1 MKIAFYDTHK
11 YEKQIFEE
19 INKGFNF
26 EITFFDFHL
35 NEDTCLTAKGFD
47 AVCVFVNDV
56 VNQKVIKKLSDCKV
70 KIIALRCSGFNNVDL
85 GSATRNGISVVRVPS
100 YSPHATAEHA
110 IGLMLSL
117 LRKLPQAYIRTRGAN
132 FSLEGLVGKELYQK
146 TVGIIGT
153 GKIGKIV
160 ALILQSFGCNV
171 MLYDVY
177 QDFSWAD
184 KYNLKY
190 YPLQEV
196 LKNSDI
202 ITLHCPLTEQTKHI
216 INSASIN
223 LLKRNC
229 ILVNTSRGALIDT
242 MSLINALKLKKI
254 AGAALDVYEE
264 ESAFFFTDWSDEI
277 LDDDILAR
285 LLTFPNVIITS
296 HQAFLTEEALNA
308 IAETTLENIAR
319 FDKVNVMENLVLA
332 G

>member
-11 YEKQIFEE
+11 YEKRVFEE
-19 INKGFNF
+19 VNKGFNF
-26 EITFFDFHL
+26 DITFFDFHL
-35 NEDTCLTAKGFD
+35 NEDTYLTAKGFD

-100 YSPHATAEHA
+100 YSPHAIAEHTV
-110 IGLMLSL
+110 GLMLSL

-171 MLYDVY
+171 MLYDIY

-184 KYNLKY
+184 KYNLTY

-196 LKNSDI
+196 LTNSDI

-223 LLKRNC
+223 LLKYNC
-229 ILVNTSRGALIDT
+229 VLINTSRGALIDT

-319 FDKVNVMENLVLA
+319 FDKGNVMENLVLA